1 MATVEITADNID
13 QITAD
18 NEIVAI
24 DFWAA
29 WCGPCRMFSP
39 IFEDASERHTDIV
52 FGKVDTDAHPQL
64 AQDFDVRSIP
74 TLVVLR
80 DNIVVHYSAGVMT
93 PQQLDA
99 ILDEVRNL
107 DMEEVARQAN

>member
-39 IFEDASERHTDIV
+39 IFEDASEKHTDIV
-52 FGKVDTDAHPQL
+52 FGKVDTDTHPQL

-80 DNIVVHYSAGVMT
+80 DNIVVHYSAGVTT